1 MDALLRAISVCT
13 YGRIQLIIH
22 NGLRRVPV
30 SIILDQ
36 QALPRR
42 LRAVRIGDRFRP
54 ACAASMG
61 RSRVTAMLR
70 SGRCN

>member
-1 MDALLRAISVCT
+1 MDALLRAISLCT

-42 LRAVRIGDRFRP
+42 LREFGLGTVFGRLAWLRWGDR
-54 ACAASMG
+54 A
-61 RSRVTAMLR
+61 
-70 SGRCN
+70 

>member
-1 MDALLRAISVCT
+1 MLFARGAFMDALLRAISVCT

-36 QALPRR
+36 QALPRCLRAFGLGTVFGRLAR
-42 LRAVRIGDRFRP
+42 LRWGDR
-54 ACAASMG
+54 A
-61 RSRVTAMLR
+61 
-70 SGRCN
+70 